1 MRVEVVI
8 GGFST
13 YSKNSH
19 EGIKIAEEL
28 IETTGINTALV
39 IVYGEYE
46 YFNHRLSRETDIM
59 VVRKIGNEVYKIGML
74 NIDSD

>member
-1 MRVEVVI
+1 MRVDVVI

-13 YSKNSH
+13 YAKNSH

-39 IVYGEYE
+39 IIYGEFE
-46 YFNHRLSRETDIM
+46 FINHHLSRETDIM
-59 VVRKIGNEVYKIGML
+59 VVRKIGNEVYKIGIL
-74 NIDSD
+74 DVDSD

>member
-13 YSKNSH
+13 FAKDSH
-19 EGIKIAEEL
+19 TGIKIAEEL
-28 IETTGINTALV
+28 IETTGLNTALV
-39 IVYGEYE
+39 IIYGEFE
-46 YFNHRLSRETDIM
+46 FINHYFSREIDIM

-74 NIDSD
+74 DVDSD